1 MKKKSYKKTN
11 IGKNF
16 KIICLIPI
24 RSKSKRIKN
33 KNFTKINGIPLI
45 KYVLNNIKQSKYIDK
60 FYIASDNLGKVKKI
74 INENNKIQ
82 LFQRSKKSS
91 TSNAQTE
98 IIINEFLRKKN
109 MDILVFVQATNPFI
123 KYTYIDSA
131 IEMFLKNNFDSLL
144 SVVKSKHFIWS
155 NQKYSK
161 PTNYNLK
168 KRKMSQSIKGHFLE
182 NGSFY
187 IFFRKNFLKKKNRL
201 HGKIGT
207 FEMPKQSMH
216 EIDDKIDLK
225 IVKKLLS

>member
-11 IGKNF
+11 IGKKF

-33 KNFTKINGIPLI
+33 KNFTKINGTPLI

-60 FYIASDNLGKVKKI
+60 FYIASDNLAKVKKI

-82 LFQRSKKSS
+82 LFLRSKKSS
-91 TSNAQTE
+91 TSIAQTE
-98 IIINEFLRKKN
+98 IVINEFLKKKN
-109 MDILVFVQATNPFI
+109 MDILVLVQATNPFI
-123 KYTYIDSA
+123 KYMYLDSA
-131 IEMFLKNNFDSLL
+131 IEILIKNNLDSIL

-161 PTNYNLK
+161 PINYKLS

-187 IFFRKNFLKKKNRL
+187 IFFRKNFLKEKNRL

-216 EIDDKIDLK
+216 EIDDTIDLS
-225 IVKKLLS
+225 IVRKLLN